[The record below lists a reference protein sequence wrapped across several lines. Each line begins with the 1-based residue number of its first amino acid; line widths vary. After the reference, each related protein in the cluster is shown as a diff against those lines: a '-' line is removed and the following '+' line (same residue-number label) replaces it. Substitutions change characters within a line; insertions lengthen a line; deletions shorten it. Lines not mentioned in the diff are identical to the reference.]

1 MKTKTFLA
9 LLLLVIA
16 GCGCSKTG
24 EIKQKISPTIDK
36 EVETFLSTKIS
47 NKGEKSNYFNRIDK
61 DSILIINS
69 EKQLKEVFND
79 TTIPIVNFNKYSLL
93 IGQKKMPNLYYT
105 VKNQFI
111 EKEGTN
117 STLFLEV
124 SLPKEGHYPA
134 FSWLYYWGI
143 YPKID
148 NNTRISLKIN
158 NEN

>member
-9 LLLLVIA
+9 LLLLVIV

-69 EKQLKEVFND
+69 EKQLKEIFND
-79 TTIPIVNFNKYSLL
+79 TTIPVVNF
-93 IGQKKMPNLYYT
+93 
-105 VKNQFI
+105 
-111 EKEGTN
+111 
-117 STLFLEV
+117 
-124 SLPKEGHYPA
+124 
-134 FSWLYYWGI
+134 
-143 YPKID
+143 
-148 NNTRISLKIN
+148 
-158 NEN
+158 

>member
-9 LLLLVIA
+9 LLLLVIV

-69 EKQLKEVFND
+69 EKQLKEIFND

-93 IGQKKMPNLYYT
+93 IGQKKCLIFT
-105 VKNQFI
+105 IQ
-111 EKEGTN
+111 
-117 STLFLEV
+117 
-124 SLPKEGHYPA
+124 
-134 FSWLYYWGI
+134 
-143 YPKID
+143 
-148 NNTRISLKIN
+148 
-158 NEN
+158 

>member
-9 LLLLVIA
+9 LLLLVIV

-24 EIKQKISPTIDK
+24 EIKQKISPSIDK

-69 EKQLKEVFND
+69 EKQLEEIFND

-93 IGQKKMPNLYYT
+93 IGHKKMPNLYYT

-124 SLPKEGHYPA
+124 SLPKE
-134 FSWLYYWGI
+134 
-143 YPKID
+143 
-148 NNTRISLKIN
+148 
-158 NEN
+158 

>member
-9 LLLLVIA
+9 LLLLVIV

-69 EKQLKEVFND
+69 EKQLEEIFND

-111 EKEGTN
+111 VKEGTN

>member
-1 MKTKTFLA
+1 MK
-9 LLLLVIA
+9 
-16 GCGCSKTG
+16 
-24 EIKQKISPTIDK
+24 EI
-36 EVETFLSTKIS
+36 
-47 NKGEKSNYFNRIDK
+47 
-61 DSILIINS
+61 
-69 EKQLKEVFND
+69 FND

-117 STLFLEV
+117 SPLFLEV